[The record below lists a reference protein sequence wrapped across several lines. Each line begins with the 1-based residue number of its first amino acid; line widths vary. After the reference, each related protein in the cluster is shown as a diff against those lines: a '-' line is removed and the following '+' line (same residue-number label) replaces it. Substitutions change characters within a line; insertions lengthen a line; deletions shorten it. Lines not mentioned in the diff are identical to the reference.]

1 MKNSVS
7 ATICS
12 ILHGGVLDTSV
23 AHQLGDDA
31 LVGVSAVLE
40 LPLLVTRIHHVGL
53 QVNLAAVSVVAI
65 QRGGLWLRRGRCA
78 AINGVCNVVK
88 CDACGSLPTSSAMTQ
103 VLPFVVTCHSAQLSA
118 SGKDMV

>member
-12 ILHGGVLDTSV
+12 ILHGGVLDTRV
-23 AHQLGDDA
+23 AHQLDDDA

-40 LPLLVTRIHHVGL
+40 LPLLVTRIRHVGL

-65 QRGGLWLRRGRCA
+65 QRGGLGSDVAVAPPLMVFAMSSNVTLAGRC
-78 AINGVCNVVK
+78 
-88 CDACGSLPTSSAMTQ
+88 LR
-103 VLPFVVTCHSAQLSA
+103 AQP
-118 SGKDMV
+118 